1 MHISYRMDYLIHL
14 AAKRGHSDVIVM
26 LIEEFHQ
33 DPKARSKVFKCLN
46 LEKRIHVV
54 ILCLDWS

>member
-1 MHISYRMDYLIHL
+1 MDYNYLIHL

-33 DPKARSKVFKCLN
+33 DPKARSKVFKFLYCLS
-46 LEKRIHVV
+46 LQKRIHVV
-54 ILCLDWS
+54 IFCLDWS